1 MFGYVKPLRYEL
13 KLRELDEFRGFYC
26 GVCTSMQ
33 KIKYISKFFLTY
45 DAVFLALV
53 ISGLKGKNYKYNKKF
68 CIETLKK
75 VRYFSGSDI
84 DFAAHRFLKLLEYK
98 LIDDYEDDGNFVKF
112 LLAKSIGKVN
122 VSREFENQLIALL
135 KELRDIEK
143 NKIGSIEKAS
153 DIFGRTLELLVSDI
167 EGIDETNMV
176 VLKNMAYNLGKWI
189 YVLDAFDDIKK
200 DAKKN
205 NYNPILLEY
214 GFDSGDSID
223 TFVDRVRPNIRK
235 TLYCILDDI
244 VLSYN
249 LLEIKSYKSITDNI
263 VYQGLFN
270 ETERILMGNN
280 RTCPK
285 KV

>member
-33 KIKYISKFFLTY
+33 KMKYISKFFLTY

-53 ISGLKGKNYKYNKKF
+53 ISGLKAKRYGYNKKF
-68 CIETLKK
+68 CIETLKRVK
-75 VRYFSGSDI
+75 YFSGDDI
-84 DFAAHRFLKLLEYK
+84 DFAATRFLKLLEYK
-98 LIDDYEDDGNFVKF
+98 LIDDYEDDKNFVKL
-112 LLAKSIGKVN
+112 LLAKSIHRADDSN
-122 VSREFENQLIALL
+122 DFEHQLVGLL
-135 KELRDIEK
+135 KELRDFEK
-143 NKIGSIEKAS
+143 NKVGNVERAS
-153 DIFGRTLELLVSDI
+153 DVFGRILQLLVSDI
-167 EGIDETNMV
+167 DGIDEMNMI

-205 NYNPILLEY
+205 NYNPILLEH
-214 GFDSGDSID
+214 GFNSGDSID
-223 TFVDRVRPNIRK
+223 AFVDRVRPNIRK
-235 TLYCILDDI
+235 TLYRILDDT

>member
-1 MFGYVKPLRYEL
+1 MFGYIKPLRYEL

-68 CIETLKK
+68 CVETLKK

-98 LIDDYEDDGNFVKF
+98 LIDDYEDDGNFVKL

-122 VSREFENQLIALL
+122 VSREFESQLVALL

-143 NKIGSIEKAS
+143 NKIGSTEKAS
-153 DIFGRTLELLVSDI
+153 DVFGRILELLVSDI
-167 EGIDETNMV
+167 DGIDETNMV

-189 YVLDAFDDIKK
+189 YVLDAFDDIEK

-205 NYNPILLEY
+205 RYNPILLEY
-214 GFDSGDSID
+214 GFNDGEDIKD
-223 TFVDRVRPNIRK
+223 FADKVRPDIRNL
-235 TLYCILDDI
+235 LYTFIEDVI
-244 VLSYN
+244 AAYN
-249 LLEIKSYKSITDNI
+249 LLEVRTYKGLADNI
-263 VYQGLFN
+263 VYYGIFN
-270 ETERILMGNN
+270 ETERVLNKMDRKCG
-280 RTCPK
+280 
-285 KV
+285 